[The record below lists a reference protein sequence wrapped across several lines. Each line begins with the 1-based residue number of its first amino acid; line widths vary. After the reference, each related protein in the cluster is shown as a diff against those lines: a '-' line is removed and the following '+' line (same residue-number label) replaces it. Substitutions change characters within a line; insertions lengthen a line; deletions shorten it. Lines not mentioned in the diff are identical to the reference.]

1 MKVKELIFI
10 TCVFVFLIA
19 ASLVLF
25 LKLGS
30 HSEVTRLSEKDVLNV
45 LFVIDDGGEAISTNL
60 ISYYTGNNRGSMIDI
75 PANTALIL
83 QSLGRTDGIGAVYH
97 EKGLPEYTK
106 EVEKFLNLAL
116 PFQVKI
122 DLKDFAYFT
131 DMLGGISVFI
141 PNSVE
146 VKTETDLYL
155 LPSGY
160 VKLDGEKILQ
170 YMLYEE
176 NDEDAGAVALRK
188 QNAVLAFLRAC
199 NENAKTFFSDSFFK
213 SVEKKVLSNLRGKEL
228 KKLIEQIA
236 KIDTERVVP
245 QRVSGALKTTADGKE
260 LLFPVNDGA
269 QIKEVVKQTL
279 SSLASEEGV
288 VLERVYV
295 LQILNATD
303 RIGLAK
309 NTSEIFQSFG
319 YDVASIDNAKELR
332 DKTIVIDRIGN
343 AAVAKVVA
351 DVISCKNILSP
362 ETSEEFSGTESAVD
376 FTVILGADFNGTQ
389 VVNRK

>member
-188 QNAVLAFLRAC
+188 QNAVLAFL
-199 NENAKTFFSDSFFK
+199 T
-213 SVEKKVLSNLRGKEL
+213 
-228 KKLIEQIA
+228 
-236 KIDTERVVP
+236 DTERVVP

-343 AAVAKVVA
+343 TAVAKVVA
-351 DVISCKNILSP
+351 DVISCENILSP